1 MNMLKKLFAPGNV
14 SPAVSAGLLVLRA
27 FFGFGMLFLH
37 GWGKLSKFNET
48 AATFPDPLGVGHSTS
63 LGMTVFAEVV
73 AAALLGLGLFSR
85 AAAAILA
92 FEMATAFT
100 MIHKMAFSGQ
110 MSGEMAFVYFGAYFT
125 LMLAGPGRFSLD
137 LPLFGKGK

>member
-1 MNMLKKLFAPGNV
+1 MFPRPLAPDFL
-14 SPAVSAGLLVLRA
+14 AITRC

-37 GWGKLSKFNET
+37 GWGKLTSFSTT
-48 AATFPDPLGVGHSTS
+48 AANFPDPLGVSHNVS
-63 LGMTVFAEVV
+63 LGLTVFAEVV
-73 AAALLGLGLFSR
+73 AAGLLGLGLCTR
-85 AAAAILA
+85 AGAAILA

-100 MIHKMAFSGQ
+100 MVHKMAFSGQ

-125 LMLAGPGRFSLD
+125 LLLAGPGRFSLD